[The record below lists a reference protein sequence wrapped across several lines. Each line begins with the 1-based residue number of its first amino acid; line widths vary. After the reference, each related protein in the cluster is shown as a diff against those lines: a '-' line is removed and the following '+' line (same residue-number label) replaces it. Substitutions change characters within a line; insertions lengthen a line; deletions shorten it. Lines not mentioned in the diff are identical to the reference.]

1 MSQAGLRY
9 CCKYQIRTNAGQ
21 AASPTE
27 ADGEESSMETAGA
40 EINVISIELLQWIE
54 DFAELAIHTDE
65 DSMSR
70 WKPVFDEVKRE
81 HPLAD
86 PIADTIF
93 SEYWADKGT
102 VVYWLETDVDIDEP
116 YMLTDEIGSEKLDKL
131 VIDAATSQQQA

>member
-1 MSQAGLRY
+1 M
-9 CCKYQIRTNAGQ
+9 QIPNQTRTNAGQ

-70 WKPVFDEVKRE
+70 WKPVFDEVKRK

-86 PIADTIF
+86 PIVDVIF
-93 SEYWADKGT
+93 AEYWADKGT

>member
-1 MSQAGLRY
+1 
-9 CCKYQIRTNAGQ
+9 
-21 AASPTE
+21 
-27 ADGEESSMETAGA
+27 METAGA

-70 WKPVFDEVKRE
+70 WKSVFDEVKRE
-81 HPLAD
+81 HPLAE
-86 PIADTIF
+86 PTADTIF

-116 YMLTDEIGSEKLDKL
+116 YMVTDEIGSEKLDKL

>member
-1 MSQAGLRY
+1 M
-9 CCKYQIRTNAGQ
+9 QIPNQTRTNAGQ

-86 PIADTIF
+86 PIVDVIF
-93 SEYWADKGT
+93 AEYWADDGT